1 MRFVKNEKGLNYR
14 SIPQLSII
22 RNLIIVTI
30 SRLIISSKDPSD
42 PMEGAA
48 TMLLF
53 KLARELNPR
62 GTRGGVF
69 SR

>member
-14 SIPQLSII
+14 SMPQLSII
-22 RNLIIVTI
+22 RNLIII
-30 SRLIISSKDPSD
+30 RLIISSKDPV
-42 PMEGAA
+42 EGAA
-48 TMLLF
+48 TMLLL
-53 KLARELNPR
+53 KLARELNAR

>member
-1 MRFVKNEKGLNYR
+1 MLDTTTFDNSKSDYR
-14 SIPQLSII
+14 
-22 RNLIIVTI
+22 TI